1 MKTRV
6 KWIVPVAV
14 WTMAALMAGC
24 QSGNQQSTEQ
34 PAEQPS
40 TQQAGAKSGA
50 PKHRREHRPASTE
63 AGASTAARA
72 ETVTV
77 PAGTV
82 LAVRLANTIDTGR
95 ASSGQAFDGTL
106 AEPLMVQGIEVAPMG
121 SRVTGRVVNAVSSG
135 RLNRPAE
142 LSLVLT
148 SLTAEGGTPVEIS
161 TNSWAE
167 KGQSHKKRD
176 IEMIGGGA
184 GVGALIGALAGK
196 GKGAAIGSAVGAG
209 AGTATAAATGK
220 KEIVLPPETA
230 LTFTLT
236 APVTLQAGRR

>member
-1 MKTRV
+1 MKT
-6 KWIVPVAV
+6 KSKLIVLAV
-14 WTMAALMAGC
+14 WAMTALLAGC
-24 QSGNQQSTEQ
+24 QSGNQPTTEQ

-40 TQQAGAKSGA
+40 TKVAATKSGA
-50 PKHRREHRPASTE
+50 AKHRAAATE
-63 AGASTAARA
+63 ARVERV

-77 PAGTV
+77 PAGAT
-82 LAVRLANTIDTGR
+82 LAVGLADTIDTAR
-95 ASSGQAFDGTL
+95 ASSGEAFDGTL
-106 AEPLMVQGIEVAPMG
+106 AEPLVVRGIEVAPVG
-121 SRVTGRVVNAVSSG
+121 SRVTGRVTNAVSSG

-148 SLTAEGGTPVEIS
+148 SLTPESGRSVEIS
-161 TNSWAE
+161 TSAWAE

-184 GVGALIGALAGK
+184 GVGALIGAIAGK

-209 AGTATAAATGK
+209 AGTAAAAATGK

-236 APVTLQAGRR
+236 APVTLEAKRR

>member
-1 MKTRV
+1 MKT
-6 KWIVPVAV
+6 KSKLIVLAV
-14 WTMAALMAGC
+14 WTMTALLAGC
-24 QSGNQQSTEQ
+24 QSGNQPTTEQ

-40 TQQAGAKSGA
+40 TKQASAKSGA
-50 PKHRREHRPASTE
+50 VKHRAAATE
-63 AGASTAARA
+63 ARV

-77 PAGTV
+77 PAGTT
-82 LAVRLANTIDTGR
+82 LAVRLSNTIDTAR
-95 ASSGQAFDGTL
+95 ASSGEAFDGTL
-106 AEPLMVQGIEVAPMG
+106 AEPLIARGIEVAPVG
-121 SRVTGRVVNAVSSG
+121 SRVTGRVINAVSSG

-148 SLTAEGGTPVEIS
+148 FLAPEGGRPVGIS
-161 TNSWAE
+161 TSAWAA

-184 GVGALIGALAGK
+184 GVGALIGAIAGK

-209 AGTATAAATGK
+209 AGTAAAAATGK
-220 KEIVLPPETA
+220 KEIVLAPETA

-236 APVTLQAGRR
+236 APVTLEAKRR